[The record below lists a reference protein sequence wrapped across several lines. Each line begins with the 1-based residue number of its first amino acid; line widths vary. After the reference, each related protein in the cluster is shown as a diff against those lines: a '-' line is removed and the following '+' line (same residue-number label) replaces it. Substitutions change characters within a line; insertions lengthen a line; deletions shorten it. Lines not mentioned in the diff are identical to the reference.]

1 VNDVDFDNSV
11 IHVRRSLVEQ
21 IAGEPKIAGSKRPLP
36 MSAEIFK
43 AQEQW
48 PEFTPYAE
56 PDHWVFA
63 SKASKGEQPYWANTL
78 LARHIRP
85 AALDAGITKTIGWH
99 TFSRT
104 FATLL
109 HSSGASVKTTQELM
123 RHATPVMTLGT

>member
-1 VNDVDFDNSV
+1 
-11 IHVRRSLVEQ
+11 
-21 IAGEPKIAGSKRPLP
+21 

-99 TFSRT
+99 TFRRT

-123 RHATPVMTLGT
+123 RHATPVMTLGTYAQAVTSDKREAQDRIAALILPNEGVGIATLNA